1 MESHPGAQKAAGFP
15 AREAAE
21 EKERHNATGH
31 RCVDK
36 LHAVRA
42 AKLLPVP

>member
-21 EKERHNATGH
+21 EKKRHNSTGH

-36 LHAVRA
+36 LHAVRSP
-42 AKLLPVP
+42 KLLTVT

>member
-21 EKERHNATGH
+21 EKKRPNSAGH
-31 RCVDK
+31 WWCVD
-36 LHAVRA
+36 
-42 AKLLPVP
+42 